1 MNAEKLIKGFRAT
14 ERAPLEADGMTF
26 YNDPNEHATIAFFD
40 NAWHMESKSK
50 KIYQEGTLGLGISI
64 AGTAEDHGV
73 RESKVVL
80 SMH

>member
-1 MNAEKLIKGFRAT
+1 MNAERLINGFRTT

-26 YNDPNEHATIAFFD
+26 HSDPNEHASVTFSG

-64 AGTAEDHGV
+64 AGTAEGHGV

-80 SMH
+80 RMH